1 MLEGNGAA
9 KEAILALFRAE
20 GYLVRWT
27 DEHTSRGDFD
37 GRDCTIEIFNVPTAE
52 QRDVRRRLRSI
63 RSVAEQLS
71 GRPVMLIFHTPEAT
85 VKHYRH
91 IVEGLSKIENALLA
105 SPIFLKVHGSLSE
118 LFLARIE
125 LPIHTTLARAA

>member
-1 MLEGNGAA
+1 MLERNGAA
-9 KEAILALFRAE
+9 REAILALFRAE

-37 GRDCTIEIFNVPTAE
+37 GRECAIEIFNVPSAE
-52 QRDVRRRLRSI
+52 QRDVRRRLRSM
-63 RSVAEQLS
+63 RSAAEQLA

-91 IVEGLSKIENALLA
+91 IVEGLSKIENVLLA
-105 SPIFLKVHGSLSE
+105 SPIFLKVCGNLSE
-118 LFLARIE
+118 LFSARIE
-125 LPIHTTLARAA
+125 LPINATLAPPA

>member
-1 MLEGNGAA
+1 MLERNGAA
-9 KEAILALFRAE
+9 KAAILALFRAE

-37 GRDCTIEIFNVPTAE
+37 GRDCAIEIFNVPTAE
-52 QRDVRRRLRSI
+52 QRDVRRRIRSM

-71 GRPVMLIFHTPEAT
+71 GGPVMLIFHTPEAT

-105 SPIFLKVHGSLSE
+105 SPIFLTVHGSLSE

-125 LPIHTTLARAA
+125 LPIITTLARAA